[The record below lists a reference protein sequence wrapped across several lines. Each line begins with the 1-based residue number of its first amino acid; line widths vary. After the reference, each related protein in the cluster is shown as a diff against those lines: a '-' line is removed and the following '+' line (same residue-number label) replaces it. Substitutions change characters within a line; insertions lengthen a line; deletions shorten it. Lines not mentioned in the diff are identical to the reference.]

1 MENKTVVDYV
11 IILLNYFEANSIFK
25 IENHREMLGI
35 TDKDPDEERAMVLLA
50 LQEMEKNSIIRQ
62 ISTNKK
68 NQIWALYKPLSNVN
82 QQIEI
87 SYSTANKIAETIN
100 HFCDL
105 FKTQTDFC
113 DPKSV
118 QEKDIRN
125 LLIIINF
132 LKPKNNV
139 DQN

>member
-1 MENKTVVDYV
+1 M
-11 IILLNYFEANSIFK
+11 
-25 IENHREMLGI
+25 
-35 TDKDPDEERAMVLLA
+35 
-50 LQEMEKNSIIRQ
+50 
-62 ISTNKK
+62 
-68 NQIWALYKPLSNVN
+68 YKPLSNVN

-125 LLIIINF
+125 LLVIINF
-132 LKPKNNV
+132 LKPKNNSENNV
-139 DQN
+139 DQKENLI

>member
-1 MENKTVVDYV
+1 MENNKTIVDY
-11 IILLNYFEANSIFK
+11 IIIFLNYFEKKSIFK
-25 IENHREMLGI
+25 IENYRDLLGV
-35 TDKDPDEERAMVLLA
+35 TENDLDEEKAMILLA

-100 HFCDL
+100 HFCEL

-113 DPKSV
+113 DPKMI
-118 QEKDIRN
+118 QEKDLRN

-132 LKPKNNV
+132 LKNKN
-139 DQN
+139 QEEK